1 MDNDFSFNS
10 AIDRFRG
17 EFDRI
22 SDETQS
28 AYYNCDLPGFLF
40 WYSLWLVSNP
50 LTRFRLHG
58 EKYRNE
64 YLTAIHL
71 YDMAGKSVQP
81 DILRQIHSI
90 AVKFI
95 PDRLKQD
102 RRKLYRGFLE
112 KDFRT
117 QILPA
122 MEISSFV
129 SKHLLTPLT
138 ISRSYLASVE
148 KEMADRIAESDWS
161 GLGYW
166 WSVWTVAKRK
176 GKTDNSWWDE
186 YRKTDQRSLY
196 FRLKEF
202 LEVFDTTKTET
213 GDYYYDVFSNPTVL
227 SGNWE
232 QPSQILR
239 IAIMN
244 LESFIRKPL

>member
-28 AYYNCDLPGFLF
+28 AYYNCDLPGFLYWF
-40 WYSLWLVSNP
+40 SLWRIANP
-50 LTRFRLHG
+50 MTRFTHPDK
-58 EKYRNE
+58 KYRNE
-64 YLTAIHL
+64 YLTAIRL
-71 YDMAGKSVQP
+71 YEIAGTSVQP

-90 AVKFI
+90 AMKFI
-95 PDRLKQD
+95 ADRPEQD
-102 RRKLYRGFLE
+102 KRKIYRGFLE

-129 SKHLLTPLT
+129 RKHLLTPLN
-138 ISRSYLASVE
+138 ISRSYLGVVE
-148 KEMADRIAESDWS
+148 QEMSDCIAESNWS

-186 YRKTDQRSLY
+186 YRNIDRRSLY

-202 LEVFDTTKTET
+202 LEVFDTTKTDT
-213 GDYYYDVFSNPTVL
+213 GDYYYDVFNNPTVL

-239 IAIMN
+239 IAITN
-244 LESFIRKPL
+244 LEPFIRKPL

>member
-1 MDNDFSFNS
+1 MDKSTFDSSLESFRQNFDLFSQKT
-10 AIDRFRG
+10 R
-17 EFDRI
+17 
-22 SDETQS
+22 QS
-28 AYYNCDLPGFLF
+28 YRKCDLPGFLY
-40 WYSLWLVSNP
+40 WYSLWRIANP
-50 LTRFRLHG
+50 MTRFTHPDK
-58 EKYRNE
+58 KYRNE
-64 YLTAIHL
+64 YLTAIRL
-71 YDMAGKSVQP
+71 YEIAGISVQP

-90 AVKFI
+90 AVKVI
-95 PDRLKQD
+95 PDRPELDK
-102 RRKLYRGFLE
+102 RKIYRGFLE

-129 SKHLLTPLT
+129 CKHLLTPLN

-148 KEMADRIAESDWS
+148 KEMSDRIAESDWS

-176 GKTDNSWWDE
+176 GKADNSWWDE
-186 YRKTDQRSLY
+186 YRNIDRRSLY
-196 FRLKEF
+196 FRLKES
-202 LEVFDTTKTET
+202 LEVFDTTKTDS

-239 IAIMN
+239 IAITN
-244 LESFIRKPL
+244 LEPFIRKPL